1 VVSRSSAVKGRP
13 GLVESIVQ
21 QAAERIEH
29 GAGPWARARRSL
41 ERVAGVSLGVAGA
54 SASVS
59 LHKPRERGERTV
71 FPEMLAAALA
81 ALADDVRKDAPA
93 GGVLLLVDE
102 VQVAGASDLTL
113 LAASLHQLNVHHP
126 SAVGA
131 FAASGLP
138 TVPGDLRAA
147 GVTHPDRLFTI
158 EQIPPTLSLNPWIGS

>member
-1 VVSRSSAVKGRP
+1 
-13 GLVESIVQ
+13 
-21 QAAERIEH
+21 
-29 GAGPWARARRSL
+29 L

-81 ALADDVRKDAPA
+81 ALADEVRKDAPA

-138 TVPGDLRAA
+138 TVP
-147 GVTHPDRLFTI
+147 VTYG
-158 EQIPPTLSLNPWIGS
+158 PPASRTRTDCSRSSRSRRR